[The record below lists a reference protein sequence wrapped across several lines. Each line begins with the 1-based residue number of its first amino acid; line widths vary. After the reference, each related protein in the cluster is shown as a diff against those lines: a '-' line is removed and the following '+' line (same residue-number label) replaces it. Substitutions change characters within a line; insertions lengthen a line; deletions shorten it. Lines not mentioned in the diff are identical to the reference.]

1 MVHTV
6 PMNAGVLV
14 FRNAE
19 ELDFAGPWEM
29 LNLWARIAGG
39 PERCLIVA
47 ESADPVVC
55 ANGLSINPHVS
66 FGKCPKLDL
75 LLVPGGQGTR
85 EQVDNASLIGFISKQ
100 AEGCHSVLSVCTGAF
115 LLHRAGL
122 LSGKRATTHRNS
134 LDRLRALGDV
144 TVVERRFVRDG
155 RIWTAA
161 GVSAGMDLMLA
172 FIADYSGEEAAAK
185 VQFGA
190 EYFPST
196 TRYGSVEEHPKAP
209 AYLQSRK
216 PPL

>member
-66 FGKCPKLDL
+66 FGKCPEARPP
-75 LLVPGGQGTR
+75 VSSRWTRHARTGGQC
-85 EQVDNASLIGFISKQ
+85 VS
-100 AEGCHSVLSVCTGAF
+100 
-115 LLHRAGL
+115 
-122 LSGKRATTHRNS
+122 
-134 LDRLRALGDV
+134 DRLHFQAGRGLPQRAFGMHGSVSAASCGAAFGKEGHHSQELARPVARSG
-144 TVVERRFVRDG
+144 RRDG
-155 RIWTAA
+155 RRAA
-161 GVSAGMDLMLA
+161 VRPGWQDMDGRRGVRRHGPHVGLHRGLLRRRGRRESAVRGRVLPV
-172 FIADYSGEEAAAK
+172 DYALW
-185 VQFGA
+185 Q
-190 EYFPST
+190 
-196 TRYGSVEEHPKAP
+196 R
-209 AYLQSRK
+209 
-216 PPL
+216 